1 MRQEVVTC
9 QEKKLKA
16 SRASSRLR
24 EIQVPHQEVDLI
36 VRNAKQLLTL
46 RGGRKEPRRG
56 SGMTDLGVIENGS
69 VAVQGDHIAAV
80 GTDQEVTRQVF
91 IGARTEVVD
100 ASGRVVMPGFV
111 DPHTHPVFAG
121 TREEEFELRLKGASY
136 PEIASAG
143 GGIRS
148 SVRRLRQATAE
159 ELFQDALPRLN
170 RMLSHGTTTM
180 EAKSGYGLDLTNE
193 LKTLEVIAKLNRDH
207 PLDLVPTFL
216 GAHEVPDEYRQDREE
231 YIRLIEEEMI
241 PRVVAD
247 DLAEFCDIF
256 CEQDVFDVFE
266 SRRILTAA
274 REAGLK
280 LKLHADELAAS
291 GGSQLA
297 AELGAISA
305 DHLVYTD
312 ADGIAAMAAAGV
324 IPVLLPG
331 TTFFLRGERYAPARE
346 MIAAGL
352 PMALA
357 TDLNPGSCMTESM
370 PMILTLACLN
380 MGLLPSEAISAA
392 TVNAAWAVDRGR
404 MVGSLEQGQRA
415 DLVIWDMDNY
425 KILPYHYGVN
435 LVDTVI
441 KSGRLVY
448 RDGQFHI

>member
-1 MRQEVVTC
+1 MEMAQP
-9 QEKKLKA
+9 
-16 SRASSRLR
+16 
-24 EIQVPHQEVDLI
+24 EIDLI

-46 RGGRKEPRRG
+46 RGGSEAPRKGPE
-56 SGMTDLGVIENGS
+56 MTDLGLIEDGA

-80 GTDQEVTRQVF
+80 GSDREVSRQIS
-91 IGARTEVVD
+91 IGSHTVIID
-100 ASGRVVMPGFV
+100 ASDRVVLPGFV

-121 TREEEFELRLKGASY
+121 TREEEFELRLKGVSY
-136 PEIASAG
+136 PEIAAAG

-159 ELFQDALPRLN
+159 QLRREALPRLD
-170 RMLSHGTTTM
+170 RFLSHGTTTI
-180 EAKSGYGLDLTNE
+180 EAKSGYGLDLANE
-193 LKTLEVIAKLNRDH
+193 LKSLEVIAQLNREH

-216 GAHEVPDEYRQDREE
+216 GAHEVPDEYRKDRQA
-231 YIRLIEEEMI
+231 YIRLIVEEMI
-241 PRVVAD
+241 PRVAAS

-256 CEQDVFDVFE
+256 CERDVFDVAE

-291 GGSQLA
+291 GGSRVA
-297 AELGAISA
+297 AELEAVSA

-312 ADGIAAMAAAGV
+312 AEGIAGMAAAGV

-331 TTFFLRGERYAPARE
+331 TTFFLQGERYAPARE

-352 PMALA
+352 PVALA

-370 PMILTLACLN
+370 PMILTLACLK
-380 MGLLPSEAISAA
+380 MGLLPAEAICAA

-404 MVGSLEQGQRA
+404 MVGSLEKGKRA
-415 DLVIWDMDNY
+415 DLVIWKMGSY
-425 KILPYHYGVN
+425 KVLPYHYGVN
-435 LVDTVI
+435 LVDVVV
-441 KSGRLVY
+441 KSGRVVY
-448 RDGQFHI
+448 RDGQILS

>member
-1 MRQEVVTC
+1 MPQ
-9 QEKKLKA
+9 
-16 SRASSRLR
+16 
-24 EIQVPHQEVDLI
+24 QEVDLI
-36 VRNAKQLLTL
+36 VRNANQLLTL
-46 RGGRKEPRRG
+46 RGGSEGPRKG
-56 SGMTDLGVIENGS
+56 SDMTDVGLIADGS
-69 VAVQGDHIAAV
+69 VAVRGGHIVAV
-80 GTDQEVTRQVF
+80 GTDREVARQVA
-91 IGARTEVVD
+91 IGARTEIID
-100 ASGRVVMPGFV
+100 ASGRVVLPGFV

-136 PEIASAG
+136 PEIAAAG

-148 SVRRLRQATAE
+148 SVRRLRRATAE
-159 ELFQDALPRLN
+159 QLRQEALQRLD
-170 RMLSHGTTTM
+170 RLLSHGTTTI
-180 EAKSGYGLDLTNE
+180 EAKSGYGLDLENE
-193 LKTLEVIAKLNRDH
+193 LKSLEVIAQLNRDH

-216 GAHEVPDEYRQDREE
+216 GAHEVPDEYRQDRGE

-241 PRVVAD
+241 PRVVEG

-256 CEQDVFDVFE
+256 CEQDVFDVAE
-266 SRRILTAA
+266 SRRILITA

-297 AELGAISA
+297 AELGAVSA

-312 ADGIAAMAAAGV
+312 TDGIAAMAAAGV

-352 PMALA
+352 PVALA

-370 PMILTLACLN
+370 PMILTLACLK
-380 MGLLPSEAISAA
+380 MGLLPAEAICAA
-392 TVNAAWAVDRGR
+392 TVNAAWAVDRGN
-404 MVGSLEQGQRA
+404 MVGSLEEGKRA
-415 DLVIWDMDNY
+415 DLVIWKMKNY

-441 KSGRLVY
+441 KSGRAVY
-448 RDGQFHI
+448 RDGQFLT

>member
-1 MRQEVVTC
+1 MPQE
-9 QEKKLKA
+9 
-16 SRASSRLR
+16 
-24 EIQVPHQEVDLI
+24 EVDLI

-46 RGGRKEPRRG
+46 RGGGKGPRRG
-56 SGMTDLGVIENGS
+56 SDMANLGLVADGS
-69 VAVQGDHIAAV
+69 VAIRGDHIVAA
-80 GTDQEVTRQVF
+80 GTDPEVCRRVS
-91 IGARTEVVD
+91 IGAQTDIID
-100 ASGRVVMPGFV
+100 ARGQVVMPGFI

-121 TREEEFELRLKGASY
+121 TREEEFELRIRGASY
-136 PEIASAG
+136 AEIAAAG

-148 SVRRLRQATAE
+148 SVRQLRQATAE
-159 ELFQDALPRLN
+159 QLRQEALPRLN
-170 RMLSHGTTTM
+170 RLLSHGTTTI
-180 EAKSGYGLDLTNE
+180 EAKSGYGLDMTNE
-193 LKTLEVIAKLNRDH
+193 LKSLAVIAQLDREH

-231 YIRLIEEEMI
+231 YIRLIVEEMI
-241 PRVVAD
+241 PRVTAD

-256 CEQDVFDVFE
+256 CEQDVFDVPE

-312 ADGIAAMAAAGV
+312 ADGIAAMATANV

-331 TTFFLRGERYAPARE
+331 TTFFLGSERYAPARE

-352 PMALA
+352 PVALA

-370 PMILTLACLN
+370 PMILTLACLK
-380 MGLLPSEAISAA
+380 MKLLPSEAICAA

-404 MVGSLEQGQRA
+404 MTGSLEKGKRA
-415 DLVIWDMDNY
+415 DLVIWNMSNY
-425 KILPYHYGVN
+425 KLLPYHFGVN

-441 KSGRLVY
+441 KSGRVVY
-448 RDGQFHI
+448 RDGQVLY

>member
-1 MRQEVVTC
+1 
-9 QEKKLKA
+9 
-16 SRASSRLR
+16 
-24 EIQVPHQEVDLI
+24 
-36 VRNAKQLLTL
+36 
-46 RGGRKEPRRG
+46 
-56 SGMTDLGVIENGS
+56 MTDVGLIADGS
-69 VAVQGDHIAAV
+69 VAVRGGHIVAV
-80 GTDQEVTRQVF
+80 GTDREVARQVA
-91 IGARTEVVD
+91 IGARTEIID
-100 ASGRVVMPGFV
+100 ASGRVVLPGFV

-136 PEIASAG
+136 PEIAAAG

-148 SVRRLRQATAE
+148 SVRRLRRATAE
-159 ELFQDALPRLN
+159 QLRQEALQRLD
-170 RMLSHGTTTM
+170 RLLSHGTTTI
-180 EAKSGYGLDLTNE
+180 EAKSGYGLDLENE
-193 LKTLEVIAKLNRDH
+193 LKSLEVIAQLNRDH

-216 GAHEVPDEYRQDREE
+216 GAHEVPDEYRQDRGE

-241 PRVVAD
+241 PRVVEG

-256 CEQDVFDVFE
+256 CEQDVFDVAE
-266 SRRILTAA
+266 SRRILITA

-297 AELGAISA
+297 AELGAVSA

-312 ADGIAAMAAAGV
+312 TDGIAAMAAAGV

-352 PMALA
+352 PVALA

-370 PMILTLACLN
+370 PMILTLACLK
-380 MGLLPSEAISAA
+380 MGLLPAEAICAA
-392 TVNAAWAVDRGR
+392 TVNAAWAVDRGN
-404 MVGSLEQGQRA
+404 MVGSLEEGKRA
-415 DLVIWDMDNY
+415 DLVIWKMKNY

-441 KSGRLVY
+441 KSGRAVY
-448 RDGQFHI
+448 RDGQFLT